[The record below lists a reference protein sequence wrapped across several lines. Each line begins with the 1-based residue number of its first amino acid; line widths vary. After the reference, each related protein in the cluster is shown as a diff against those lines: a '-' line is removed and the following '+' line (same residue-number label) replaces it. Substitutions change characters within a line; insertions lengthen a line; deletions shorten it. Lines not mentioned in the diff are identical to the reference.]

1 MSANDSTFISDPK
14 LANKVEVK
22 KEGDR
27 SISFSQYTKYFKCP
41 RSWEL
46 NYILKIKEQKESIDL
61 ILFKLSCFAKEI
73 IFDMIAKTEFGSA
86 QNVIC
91 INTSIA

>member
-46 NYILKIKEQKESIDL
+46 NYILFLNKI
-61 ILFKLSCFAKEI
+61 
-73 IFDMIAKTEFGSA
+73 
-86 QNVIC
+86 
-91 INTSIA
+91 